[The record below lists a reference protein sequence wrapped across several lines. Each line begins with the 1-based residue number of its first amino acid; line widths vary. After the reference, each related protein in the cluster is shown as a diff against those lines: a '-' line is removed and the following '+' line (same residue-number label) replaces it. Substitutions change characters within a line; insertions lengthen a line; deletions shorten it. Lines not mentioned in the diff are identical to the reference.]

1 MRLCSS
7 FLWEAQKRLCL
18 ICSETVAVV
27 KSGNV
32 KHHYKTKL
40 KITFDKSYPP
50 NPAYLFH
57 LFVHLYEALKG
68 PELHWK

>member
-1 MRLCSS
+1 MFILPVGSS
-7 FLWEAQKRLCL
+7 DPLCL

-32 KHHYKTKL
+32 KHHNETKL

-50 NPAYLFH
+50 NPSYLFY
-57 LFVHLYEALKG
+57 LFIIV
-68 PELHWK
+68 